1 MAEDRYRDDLA
12 MEREE
17 FLSFTL
23 PERLHIARALAVARD
38 DTCPLSY
45 LATEVAGHSMVS
57 GMLFAEVA
65 MRYRTGM
72 LDEIRS
78 RIPRDGEA
86 SANTRLIELLMPAL
100 IWELNLDLAVRFS
113 PLRFLFE
120 RLIGPEIRP
129 FMAAGY
135 AAATLLP
142 RFVREF
148 QDEALHSI
156 DLDETESHY
165 GRLRYFP
172 ITPDG

>member
-1 MAEDRYRDDLA
+1 MAEDRYRDDLL

-38 DTCPLSY
+38 ANCPFNY
-45 LATEVAGHSMVS
+45 LATEIAGHSFVS
-57 GMLFAEVA
+57 RMMFAETA
-65 MRYRTGM
+65 MRYREGM

-78 RIPRDGEA
+78 CIPSDGA
-86 SANTRLIELLMPAL
+86 VWTNARLMELLMPAL
-100 IWELNLDLAVRFS
+100 SWELNLNLAVRFS
-113 PLRFLFE
+113 PLRFLYE

-135 AAATLLP
+135 AAAALLP

-148 QDEALHSI
+148 QEEALDSI
-156 DLDETESHY
+156 DLEETERHH
-165 GRLRYFP
+165 GVFRYFP